1 MKYLKT
7 MNKYFLELVNV
18 TNRYFY
24 LILSVLYVVTSVNFY
39 VVKDFE
45 HFYLYQIFSG
55 IIFMYLVVVELLKKR
70 NNVEVL

>member
-7 MNKYFLELVNV
+7 MNKYFLELVRVINKH
-18 TNRYFY
+18 FY
-24 LILSVLYVVTSVNFY
+24 LILSVLYVVTSIDFY
-39 VVKDFE
+39 IAKDFE

-55 IIFMYLVVVELLKKR
+55 IIFMYLGTVKLLEKR

>member
-7 MNKYFLELVNV
+7 MNKKFLELVKV
-18 TNRYFY
+18 TNKYFY
-24 LILSVLYVVTSVNFY
+24 LILSVLYVVTSINFY